1 VQSLIFQLSCQIP
14 PRWGGGV
21 HVIKRGQ
28 QFKKFINLLRELE
41 YSTRCG
47 KKFLVWCSHGTFKYI
62 ELLYSEVYIE
72 LLYSEVDFDRK
83 LKASTFF
90 NLTERIQ

>member
-1 VQSLIFQLSCQIP
+1 
-14 PRWGGGV
+14 
-21 HVIKRGQ
+21 
-28 QFKKFINLLRELE
+28 LRELE

-72 LLYSEVDFDRK
+72 LLYSEVYIELLYSEVDFDRK

>member
-1 VQSLIFQLSCQIP
+1 V
-14 PRWGGGV
+14 GGV

-28 QFKKFINLLRELE
+28 QFQKFINLLRELE

-62 ELLYSEVYIE
+62 ELLYSEV
-72 LLYSEVDFDRK
+72 DFDRK